1 MNRQDIEE
9 FVSYV
14 NENLTGDEKGQAQT
28 FCDRLFRAYGQK
40 GIFEAGG
47 SLEARVKVKEDVT
60 STTKYIDCL
69 WSPVNRDGVLIEMK
83 KKNIVNLESHFP
95 QARDY
100 WMSLVPSRDI
110 GPGCRKPRY
119 IILCNFNKFIIYDD
133 LNKVDEVTL
142 NDLPKRYTCL
152 SFLEGRTPIFENNT
166 ESVSKEAANLIGELY
181 QYLTIDK
188 KEDINR
194 AQHFILQCVL
204 ALFSEDVELLP
215 KGFFTQILQDSLDGK
230 CDPYDEISALFR
242 QMASDKPARAG
253 RFKDIRY
260 FNGGLFK
267 DIDIVELD
275 RHCLEVLKK
284 AADQDW
290 TKINPSIFGALF
302 EGTMRSNER
311 HKYGAH
317 FTSEVDMLHV
327 ITPTIIRP
335 WKKKIENAKTIEELL
350 DLRRQMSE
358 YRVLDPACGCGN
370 FLFIAYREMKELE
383 CLLIDRLFEFP
394 SFNKKKAVAQFSKK
408 VDFNFASV
416 INTKQFFGLDIQ
428 PIAVEIAKTTMMIA
442 KEVCEINYQKRI
454 ASYGSS
460 YDFVN
465 SLPLDNLDDNIL
477 CEDALFADWPE
488 FDVVIGNPP
497 YQSKNKMVEELGAAY
512 VDRVR
517 QRFQDVPG
525 RADFCVYWFRKA
537 HELMKEGQ
545 YAGLVGTNTIRQNYS
560 RMGGLDYIV
569 GNGGTLLD
577 SVSTKVWSGDAA
589 VYVSIATWKKGE
601 ERRKKILTFQ
611 TGDSMDSPFEHYEM
625 DEINSALSL
634 SDVTKAQPLKC
645 NKDSSACYQGQT
657 QGNKHFLLTLEQA
670 KHFLNDERNAEV
682 VHPFLIGDEL
692 LGQIQ
697 SQPQRYVIDFRK
709 AKDVF
714 EVTSYK
720 ELYDHIHE
728 NVYPVFKEKA
738 DKEIERNEELK
749 KVNPN
754 ARLNHHHENFFKR
767 WWTLAYARNELMDII
782 DTIDR
787 YIVCSRVT
795 KRPIFEFVS
804 KDINPGDALQAFPLD
819 DDYSFGILQ
828 SSIHWEWFTARCST
842 LTARFRYTSDSVF
855 DSFPWPQNPTVKQIE
870 EVAKQAK
877 ALRDK
882 RNEVMQKYNYTL
894 RQLYRFMDDT
904 PDNPVSEIQARL
916 DKAVGEAYGINK
928 KTDILQYLLNLND
941 RLYER
946 EQRGEKNQGPGLP
959 IKIKDKTPYVTSDCV
974 IMQQEN
980 LK

>member
-14 NENLTGDEKGQAQT
+14 KNNLKGDEKGQAQV
-28 FCDRLFRAYGQK
+28 FCDRLFCAFGQK
-40 GIFEAGG
+40 GVFEAGG
-47 SLEARVKVKEDVT
+47 SLEARVKVNEGERD
-60 STTKYIDCL
+60 TTKFIDCL
-69 WSPVNRDGVLIEMK
+69 WSPAHRDGVLIEMK
-83 KKNIVNLESHFP
+83 KKDVVNLESHFP

-100 WMSLVPSRDI
+100 WMNLVPSRDI

-119 IILCNFNKFIIYDD
+119 IVLCNFDKFIIYDEC
-133 LNKVDEVTL
+133 NKVDEVTL
-142 NDLPKRYTCL
+142 EELPERYSCL
-152 SFLEGRTPIFENNT
+152 SFLEGKTPSFQNNT
-166 ESVSKEAANLIGELY
+166 ESISRDAANLIGELY
-181 QYLTIDK
+181 QYLTIEK
-188 KEDINR
+188 KENITR

-215 KGFFTQILQDSLDGK
+215 KDFFTQILQDCLDGTR
-230 CDPYDEISALFR
+230 DPYDEISGLFR

-267 DIDIVELD
+267 DVDPIELD
-275 RHCLEVLKK
+275 RHSLEVLKEVANK
-284 AADQDW
+284 DW

-335 WKKKIENAKTIEELL
+335 WKEKIIKAKTIEELL
-350 DLRRQMSE
+350 DLRRQMGE

-370 FLFIAYREMKELE
+370 FLFVAYREMKELE
-383 CLLIDRLFEFP
+383 CLLIDRLYEFP
-394 SFNKKKAVAQFSKK
+394 SFNKKKV
-408 VDFNFASV
+408 FNFASV

-428 PIAVEIAKTTMMIA
+428 PMAVEIAKMTMMIA
-442 KEVCEINYQKRI
+442 KELCETTYQKRI
-454 ASYGSS
+454 AAHGSS
-460 YDFVN
+460 FDFEN
-465 SLPLDNLDDNIL
+465 ALPLDNLDDNIL
-477 CEDALFADWPE
+477 CEDALLADWPE

-517 QRFQDVPG
+517 QKFPDVPG

-601 ERRKKILTFQ
+601 ERRKKVLTFQ
-611 TGDSMDSPFEHYEM
+611 VGDSKDSPFEHYEM

-657 QGNKHFLLTLEQA
+657 QGNAHFLLTLEQA
-670 KHFLNDERNAEV
+670 KRFLNDKKNAEV

-692 LGQIQ
+692 LGQIN

-720 ELYDHIHE
+720 ELYDHLRK
-728 NVYPVFKEKA
+728 NVYPVRKEKA
-738 DKEIERNEELK
+738 EKEEKRNEDLRR
-749 KVNPN
+749 VNPT
-754 ARLNHHHENFFKR
+754 ARLNHHHKNFFDR
-767 WWTLAYARNELMDII
+767 WWTLSYARNELMDII
-782 DTIDR
+782 DNLDR

-804 KDINPGDALQAFPLD
+804 NGINPGDALQAFPLD

-828 SSIHWEWFTARCST
+828 SSVHWEWFVARCST
-842 LTARFRYTSDSVF
+842 LKGDWRYTSDSVF

-904 PDNPVSEIQARL
+904 PENPVSEIQARL
-916 DKAVGEAYGINK
+916 DKAVREAYGVNME
-928 KTDILQYLLNLND
+928 TDILQYLLNLNG

-946 EQRGEKNQGPGLP
+946 EQRGESVQGPGLP
-959 IKIKDKTPYVTSDCV
+959 NKVKDKSAVTSTDCV
-974 IMQQEN
+974 KMI
-980 LK
+980 

>member
-14 NENLTGDEKGQAQT
+14 KNNLKGDEKGQAQI
-28 FCDRLFRAYGQK
+28 FCDRLFCAFGQK
-40 GIFEAGG
+40 GVFEAGG
-47 SLEARVKVKEDVT
+47 SLEARVKVNEGERD
-60 STTKYIDCL
+60 TTKFIDCL
-69 WSPVNRDGVLIEMK
+69 WSPAHRDGVLIEMK
-83 KKNIVNLESHFP
+83 KKDVVNLESHFP

-100 WMSLVPSRDI
+100 WMNLVPSRDI

-119 IILCNFNKFIIYDD
+119 IVLCNFDKFIIYDEC
-133 LNKVDEVTL
+133 NKVDEVTL
-142 NDLPKRYTCL
+142 EELPERYSCL
-152 SFLEGRTPIFENNT
+152 SFLEGKTPTFQNNT
-166 ESVSKEAANLIGELY
+166 ESISRDAANLIGELY
-181 QYLTIDK
+181 QYLTIEK
-188 KEDINR
+188 KEDITR

-215 KGFFTQILQDSLDGK
+215 KDFFTQILQDCLDGNR
-230 CDPYDEISALFR
+230 DPYDEISGLFR

-267 DIDIVELD
+267 DVDPIELD
-275 RHCLEVLKK
+275 RHSLEVLKEV
-284 AADQDW
+284 ADKDW

-335 WKKKIENAKTIEELL
+335 WKEKIIKAKTIEELL
-350 DLRRQMSE
+350 DLRRQMGE

-370 FLFIAYREMKELE
+370 FLFVAYREMKELE
-383 CLLIDRLFEFP
+383 CLLIDRLYEFP
-394 SFNKKKAVAQFSKK
+394 SFNKKKVFS
-408 VDFNFASV
+408 FASV

-428 PIAVEIAKTTMMIA
+428 PMAVEIAKMTLMIA
-442 KEVCEINYQKRI
+442 KELCETTYQKRI
-454 ASYGSS
+454 AAHGSS
-460 YDFVN
+460 FDFEN
-465 SLPLDNLDDNIL
+465 ALPLDNLDDNIL

-517 QRFQDVPG
+517 QKFPDVPG

-601 ERRKKILTFQ
+601 ERRKKVLTFQ
-611 TGDSMDSPFEHYEM
+611 TGDSKDSPFEHYEM

-670 KHFLNDERNAEV
+670 KHFLSDARNAEV

-692 LGQIQ
+692 LGQIN

-720 ELYDHIHE
+720 DLYDHIHE
-728 NVYPVFKEKA
+728 NVYPLFKKKA
-738 DKEIERNEELK
+738 DEEIERNAKAKET
-749 KVNPN
+749 NPN
-754 ARLNHHHENFFKR
+754 YKEKKDHQSAFKTWYKLFR
-767 WWTLAYARNELMDII
+767 SRNELMDII

-828 SSIHWEWFTARCST
+828 SSIHWEWFVARCST
-842 LTARFRYTSDSVF
+842 LKGDWRYTSDTVF

-904 PDNPVSEIQARL
+904 PENPVSEIQARL
-916 DKAVGEAYGINK
+916 DKAVREAYGMGRAE
-928 KTDILQYLLNLND
+928 TLQYLLNLND

-946 EQRGEKNQGPGLP
+946 EQRGEPVQGPGLP
-959 IKIKDKTPYVTSDCV
+959 SKVKDKSTVVSTDCV
-974 IMQQEN
+974 KMI
-980 LK
+980 

>member
-14 NENLTGDEKGQAQT
+14 KNNLKGDEKGQAQV
-28 FCDRLFRAYGQK
+28 FCDRLFCAFGQK
-40 GIFEAGG
+40 GVFEAGG
-47 SLEARVKVKEDVT
+47 SLEARVKVNEGERD
-60 STTKYIDCL
+60 TTKFIDCL
-69 WSPVNRDGVLIEMK
+69 WSPAHRDGVLIEMK
-83 KKNIVNLESHFP
+83 KKDVVNLESHFP

-100 WMSLVPSRDI
+100 WMNLVPSRDI

-119 IILCNFNKFIIYDD
+119 IVLCNFDKFIIYDEC
-133 LNKVDEVTL
+133 NKVDEVTL
-142 NDLPKRYTCL
+142 EELPERYSCL
-152 SFLEGRTPIFENNT
+152 SFLEGKTPSFQNNT
-166 ESVSKEAANLIGELY
+166 ESISRDAANLIGELY
-181 QYLTIDK
+181 QYLTIEK
-188 KEDINR
+188 KENITR

-215 KGFFTQILQDSLDGK
+215 KDFFTQILQDCLDGTR
-230 CDPYDEISALFR
+230 DPYDEISGLFR

-267 DIDIVELD
+267 DVDPIELD
-275 RHCLEVLKK
+275 RHSLEVLKEVANK
-284 AADQDW
+284 DW

-335 WKKKIENAKTIEELL
+335 WKEKIIKAKTIEELL
-350 DLRRQMSE
+350 DLRRQMGE

-370 FLFIAYREMKELE
+370 FLFVAYREMKELE
-383 CLLIDRLFEFP
+383 CLLIDRLYEFP
-394 SFNKKKAVAQFSKK
+394 SFNKKKV
-408 VDFNFASV
+408 FNFASV

-428 PIAVEIAKTTMMIA
+428 PMAVEIAKMTMMIA
-442 KEVCEINYQKRI
+442 KELCETTYQKRI
-454 ASYGSS
+454 AAHGSS
-460 YDFVN
+460 FDFEN
-465 SLPLDNLDDNIL
+465 ALPLDNLDDNIL

-517 QRFQDVPG
+517 QKFPDVPG

-601 ERRKKILTFQ
+601 ERRKKVLTFQ
-611 TGDSMDSPFEHYEM
+611 VGDSKDSPFEHYEM

-657 QGNKHFLLTLEQA
+657 QGNAHFLLTLEQA
-670 KHFLNDERNAEV
+670 KRFLNDKKNAEV

-692 LGQIQ
+692 LGQIN

-720 ELYDHIHE
+720 ELYDHLRK
-728 NVYPVFKEKA
+728 NVYPVRKEKA
-738 DKEIERNEELK
+738 EKEEKRNEDLRR
-749 KVNPN
+749 VNPT
-754 ARLNHHHENFFKR
+754 ARLNHHHKNFFDR
-767 WWTLAYARNELMDII
+767 WWTLSYARNELMDII
-782 DTIDR
+782 DNLDR

-804 KDINPGDALQAFPLD
+804 NGINPGDALQAFPLD

-828 SSIHWEWFTARCST
+828 SSVHWEWFVARCST
-842 LTARFRYTSDSVF
+842 LKGDWRYTSDSVF
-855 DSFPWPQNPTVKQIE
+855 DSFPWPQSPTVKQIE

-904 PDNPVSEIQARL
+904 PENPVSEIQARL
-916 DKAVGEAYGINK
+916 DKAVREAYGVNME
-928 KTDILQYLLNLND
+928 TDILQYLLNLNG

-946 EQRGEKNQGPGLP
+946 EQRGESVQGPGLP
-959 IKIKDKTPYVTSDCV
+959 NKVKDKSAVTSTDCV
-974 IMQQEN
+974 KMI
-980 LK
+980 